1 MNTELLGYGLYTVAY
16 GTSILAFLMTR
27 INLLRILFVISSASY
42 SLYYFIFPAEPLWL
56 DVISEGAFVIV
67 NVFMLGVIFYN
78 TKRAKFTT
86 SEQFMYDSCFSSL
99 DTYEFKKL
107 IAISEWKIVEADY
120 HLIKENTAITDIF
133 YLFSGKADVVKK
145 QNLVYTH
152 EAGALL
158 GELSYT
164 LDQPSSAN
172 VFIRERSVL
181 LVFSQKRLKK
191 LTNSNER
198 IANAISALIIRE
210 ISLKL
215 TTNEAS

>member
-1 MNTELLGYGLYTVAY
+1 MNTEMLGYGLYAVAY

-99 DTYEFKKL
+99 DAYEFKKL

-191 LTNSNER
+191 CF
-198 IANAISALIIRE
+198 LILLLPINHLL
-210 ISLKL
+210 SLY
-215 TTNEAS
+215 